1 MSIRTIFAAVL
12 VLAAGAN
19 AQPPGRRQSRGG
31 PGPEFAGAPPDARLL
46 GAFAGMP
53 RRVVKNA
60 PYSAGIVTE
69 TTQILADGNRIRHT
83 ATARIFRDSEG
94 RVRNEQSLAGLDV
107 LAPHA
112 NLQQVVFIND
122 PVAGVNYALNVREK
136 TATKST
142 WARGGRGASQ
152 QPMQGR
158 GAAPR
163 RGEAPN
169 GPPPPGGRFGR
180 GPDAAGQNV
189 KTESLGRQT
198 IAGMPADGT
207 RTTVIVPAGQMGNEQ
222 PMQIVSEMWYSPDL
236 QTTVLSKHSD
246 PRDGEMVFRL
256 IDVSRGEPPASLFQP
271 PSDYQV
277 SEAGGDAGHG
287 APQGKK

>member
-1 MSIRTIFAAVL
+1 MKSMSIRTIFAAVL

-19 AQPPGRRQSRGG
+19 AQPPGRGQGRGRSG
-31 PGPEFAGAPPDARLL
+31 PDFAGEPPDARLL

-122 PVAGVNYALNVREK
+122 PVAGVNYALNVSEK

-142 WARGGRGASQ
+142 SVRGGRGASQ
-152 QPMQGR
+152 QPR
-158 GAAPR
+158 AVPR
-163 RGEAPN
+163 RGDAPN
-169 GPPPPGGRFGR
+169 GLTPPGGRFGR
-180 GPDAAGQNV
+180 GPDAAAQNV

-198 IAGMPADGT
+198 IAGAPADGT

-246 PRDGEMVFRL
+246 PRDGETVFRL
-256 IDVSRGEPPASLFQP
+256 VDISRGDPPASLFQP
-271 PSDYQV
+271 PADYQV
-277 SEAGGDAGHG
+277 SEAGGDGGHG
-287 APQGKK
+287 MPQRKE